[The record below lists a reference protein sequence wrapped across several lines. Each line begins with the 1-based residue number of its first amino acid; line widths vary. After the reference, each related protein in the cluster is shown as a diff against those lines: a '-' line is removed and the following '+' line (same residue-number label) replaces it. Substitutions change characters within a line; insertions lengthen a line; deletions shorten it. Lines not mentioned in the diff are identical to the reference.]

1 MNPIL
6 KAIWRPEMQ
15 KTVTIELKVRYKDP
29 EKFSIV
35 RKAAARS
42 AQGLLAA
49 ASLISDEHKPM
60 IAVSAFD
67 PLDGDEGIDI
77 YAEVTDEE

>member
-1 MNPIL
+1 
-6 KAIWRPEMQ
+6 MQ
-15 KTVTIELKVRYKDP
+15 KTVTIELKVRYSDP

-49 ASLISDEHKPM
+49 ASLIADQHKPI